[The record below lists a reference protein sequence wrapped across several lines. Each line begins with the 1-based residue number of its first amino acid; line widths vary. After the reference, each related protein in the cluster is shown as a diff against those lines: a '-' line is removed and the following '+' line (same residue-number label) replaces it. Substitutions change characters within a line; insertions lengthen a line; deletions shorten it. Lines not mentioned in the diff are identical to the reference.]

1 MLQSI
6 QKMLVLAI
14 MLAFSLVIF
23 PNHAQAFVAFD
34 GQLTATDTCEAVT
47 SIKKGTNPDNL
58 RLQRGQ
64 SYNIVAKNNEPASH
78 YLLEIASAQPSQ
90 RWVSINCGTVSDKVA
105 GTPPVN
111 PPANPVKPGVGK
123 GNDYLLALSWQPA
136 FCEEKPD
143 KTECKTLAK
152 NPDRPE
158 ATHFVLHGLWPQPI
172 GTEYCNVS
180 DSDINFDQAKPN
192 AWSKL
197 PAIEEKLSPQTWANL
212 QAVMPGTA
220 SYLQRHEWIK
230 HGTCYPGTPDEY
242 FAEAIALVNTFNNS
256 PLQKLVEQNIG
267 KQVAIKAID
276 QALSSFGADT
286 GNKVEVK
293 CKKEVLGEVW
303 VNLEGDITLTT
314 PVSKLLENAPPA
326 KGEKFAS
333 CLIDRADD

>member
-1 MLQSI
+1 MLKSI

-23 PNHAQAFVAFD
+23 PHHAQALVAFD
-34 GQLTATDTCEAVT
+34 GQLTATDTCEATT
-47 SIKKGTNPDNL
+47 SIKKGTNPGNL

-64 SYNIVAKNNEPASH
+64 SYSIVAKNNEPASH

-90 RWVSINCGTVSDKVA
+90 RWVSINCGTVSDQVA

-111 PPANPVKPGVGK
+111 PPDNPVKLGGK

-136 FCEEKPD
+136 FCESHSGKP
-143 KTECKTLAK
+143 ECIILAQH
-152 NPDRPE
+152 PDRPE
-158 ATHFVLHGLWPQPI
+158 ATHFVLHGLWPQPY
-172 GTEYCNVS
+172 GTEYCGVS
-180 DSDINFDQAKPN
+180 KSDINFDRAK

-242 FAEAIALVNTFNNS
+242 FAEAIALVDTFNNS
-256 PLQKLVEQNIG
+256 PLQKLVEKNIG

-276 QALSSFGADT
+276 EALSDFGADT

-293 CKKEVLGEVW
+293 CKEKVLGEVW

-314 PVSKLLENAPPA
+314 PVSKLLENASPA
-326 KGEKFAS
+326 KTEEFAS